1 MPEPTKPSYMCREID
16 EIAAGAERLLNS
28 GRGVIMAAADTLRA
42 AEPRFLVTAAR
53 GSSDHAA
60 TYLKYACELT
70 LGLPVASIG
79 PSVCS
84 VYGAPLN
91 LKAGA
96 AIGISQSGKSPDIV
110 SVAVAA
116 TSQGVPA
123 IAITNAPQSPLA
135 DASTTVIDILAGP
148 EQSVAATK
156 SFVLSAVAGLAVL
169 AHWKRDQDLINAIDA
184 LPARLDAA
192 VQIDWPELRAVLAG
206 ADSLFVLGRGP
217 VFAMANEAALKFKET
232 CRIHAE
238 SYSSAEVLHGPVSI
252 VGEAYPV
259 LAFSADDAA
268 AAHVSAVVDRL
279 VDKGAVVFA
288 AAHADTQARALEVV
302 ATNHPL
308 TDPLALI
315 VSFYAFIERL
325 ARDRGLDPDRPR
337 NLNKVTETV

>member
-1 MPEPTKPSYMCREID
+1 MSEPVQPSHMRREID
-16 EIAAGAERLLNS
+16 EIAAGAERLLTG
-28 GRGVIMAAADTLRA
+28 GREAIIAAADTLRA
-42 AEPRFLVTAAR
+42 AGPHFLVTAAR

-91 LKAGA
+91 LTAGA

-110 SVAVAA
+110 SVMDTAA
-116 TSQGVPA
+116 GQGVPA

-148 EQSVAATK
+148 ERSVAATK

-169 AHWKRDQDLINAIDA
+169 AHWKRDQALINAIDA
-184 LPARLDAA
+184 LPACLDAA
-192 VQIDWPELRAVLAG
+192 ARIDWPELRSVLAG

-252 VGEAYPV
+252 VGEAYPI
-259 LAFSADDAA
+259 LAFSANDAA
-268 AAHVSAVVDRL
+268 AAHVSTVVNAL

-288 AAHADTQARALEVV
+288 AGHAATKARALEVV
-302 ATNHPL
+302 VTGHPL

-315 VSFYAFIERL
+315 ASFYAFIERL
-325 ARDRGLDPDRPR
+325 ARDRGFDPDRPR